1 MTKITETINQEVESI
16 RKYLSTTDM
25 EFFLKKAL
33 KNQKLNHANINTVA
47 KWDREVELYTEALN

>member
-16 RKYLSTTDM
+16 RKYLSKTDM

>member
-16 RKYLSTTDM
+16 RKYLSKTDM

-33 KNQKLNHANINTVA
+33 KNQKLNHANIDTVA
-47 KWDREVELYTEALN
+47 KWDQQVEIYIEALK